1 GIKRD
6 KAMLPE
12 AGMKIP
18 AITIRTKTEEGIEEL
33 ETASYFAGRKI
44 VMFAVPGAFTPT
56 CSAKHMPNYLE
67 NMDRLKAAG
76 FDAVA
81 CLSVNDA
88 HVMKAWGDATNATG
102 QIDMLADMRAE
113 FSRALG
119 ISADFG
125 DVMAERAQRC
135 ALVVEDGTITH
146 VFIEEPGMF
155 EVSSADHVLAAIA

>member
-1 GIKRD
+1 
-6 KAMLPE
+6 MLPE

-56 CSAKHMPNYLE
+56 CSAKHLPNYLE

>member
-1 GIKRD
+1 
-6 KAMLPE
+6 MLPE

-56 CSAKHMPNYLE
+56 CAAKHMPNYLE

>member
-1 GIKRD
+1 
-6 KAMLPE
+6 MLPE

-56 CSAKHMPNYLE
+56 CSAKHLPNYLE
-67 NMDRLKAAG
+67 NLDRLKAAG

-88 HVMKAWGDATNATG
+88 HVMKAWSDATNATG

-155 EVSSADHVLAAIA
+155 EVSSAKHVLAAIA

>member
-1 GIKRD
+1 
-6 KAMLPE
+6 MLPE

-33 ETASYFAGRKI
+33 DTATYFKSRTI
-44 VMFAVPGAFTPT
+44 VMFAVPGPFTST

-67 NMDRLKAAG
+67 NMDKLKAAG

-81 CLSVNDA
+81 GLSVNDA

-155 EVSSADHVLAAIA
+155 EVSTADHVLAAIA

>member
-1 GIKRD
+1 
-6 KAMLPE
+6 MLPE

-102 QIDMLADMRAE
+102 QVDMLADMRAE

>member
-1 GIKRD
+1 
-6 KAMLPE
+6 MLPE

-18 AITIRTKTEEGIEEL
+18 EITIRTKTEEGIEEL

>member
-1 GIKRD
+1 
-6 KAMLPE
+6 MLPE
-12 AGMKIP
+12 TGMKIP

-33 ETASYFAGRKI
+33 KTASYFAGRKI
-44 VMFAVPGAFTPT
+44 VMFAVPGAFTST

-67 NMDRLKAAG
+67 NMDKLKAAC

-125 DVMAERAQRC
+125 DVLAERAQRC

-155 EVSSADHVLAAIA
+155 EVSSADNVLAAIA

>member
-1 GIKRD
+1 
-6 KAMLPE
+6 MLPE

-56 CSAKHMPNYLE
+56 CSAKHLPNYLE

-135 ALVVEDGTITH
+135 ALVVEDATITH

>member
-1 GIKRD
+1 
-6 KAMLPE
+6 MLPE
-12 AGMKIP
+12 SGMKIP

-33 ETASYFAGRKI
+33 ETVSYFAGRKI
-44 VMFAVPGAFTPT
+44 VMFAVPGAFTST

-67 NMDRLKAAG
+67 NMDKLKAAG
-76 FDAVA
+76 FNAVA

-113 FSRALG
+113 FSRSLG
-119 ISADFG
+119 IAADFG
-125 DVMAERAQRC
+125 DVLAERAQRS
-135 ALVVEDGTITH
+135 ALIVEDGIITH

>member
-1 GIKRD
+1 
-6 KAMLPE
+6 MLPE

-76 FDAVA
+76 FDAIA

>member
-1 GIKRD
+1 
-6 KAMLPE
+6 MLPE
-12 AGMKIP
+12 PGMKIP
-18 AITIRTKTEEGIEEL
+18 EITIRTKTEEGIEEL
-33 ETASYFAGRKI
+33 ETVSYFAGRKI
-44 VMFAVPGAFTPT
+44 VMFAVPGAFTST

-67 NMDRLKAAG
+67 NMDKLKAAG

-155 EVSSADHVLAAIA
+155 EVSSAGHVLAAIA

>member
-1 GIKRD
+1 
-6 KAMLPE
+6 
-12 AGMKIP
+12 MKIP

-67 NMDRLKAAG
+67 NMDKLKAAG

>member
-1 GIKRD
+1 
-6 KAMLPE
+6 MLPE

-44 VMFAVPGAFTPT
+44 VMFAVPGAFTST

-67 NMDRLKAAG
+67 NIDKLKAAG

>member
-1 GIKRD
+1 
-6 KAMLPE
+6 MLPE

-56 CSAKHMPNYLE
+56 CSAKHLPNYLE
-67 NMDRLKAAG
+67 NMDKLKAAG

>member
-1 GIKRD
+1 
-6 KAMLPE
+6 MLPE

-18 AITIRTKTEEGIEEL
+18 EITIRTKTEEGIEEL

-44 VMFAVPGAFTPT
+44 VMFAVPGAFTST

-67 NMDRLKAAG
+67 NMDKLKAAG

>member
-1 GIKRD
+1 
-6 KAMLPE
+6 MSPE

-33 ETASYFAGRKI
+33 EAASYFAGRKI

-67 NMDRLKAAG
+67 NMDRLKPAG

>member
-1 GIKRD
+1 
-6 KAMLPE
+6 MLPE

-155 EVSSADHVLAAIA
+155 EVSRADHVLAAIA

>member
-1 GIKRD
+1 
-6 KAMLPE
+6 MLPE

-56 CSAKHMPNYLE
+56 CSAKHLPNYLE

-102 QIDMLADMRAE
+102 HIDMLADMRAE

-119 ISADFG
+119 IVADFG

>member
-1 GIKRD
+1 
-6 KAMLPE
+6 MLPE

-56 CSAKHMPNYLE
+56 CSAKHLPNYLE

-155 EVSSADHVLAAIA
+155 EVSSADQVLAAIA

>member
-1 GIKRD
+1 
-6 KAMLPE
+6 MLLE

-44 VMFAVPGAFTPT
+44 VMFAVPGAFTST

-67 NMDRLKAAG
+67 NMDKLKAAG

-125 DVMAERAQRC
+125 DVLAERAQRC

>member
-1 GIKRD
+1 
-6 KAMLPE
+6 MLPE

-102 QIDMLADMRAE
+102 QIDMLADMRVE

>member
-1 GIKRD
+1 
-6 KAMLPE
+6 MLPE

-18 AITIRTKTEEGIEEL
+18 EITIRTKTEEGIKEL

-44 VMFAVPGAFTPT
+44 VMFAVPGAFTST

-67 NMDRLKAAG
+67 NMDKLKAAG

>member
-1 GIKRD
+1 
-6 KAMLPE
+6 MLPE

-102 QIDMLADMRAE
+102 QVDMLADMRAE

-155 EVSSADHVLAAIA
+155 ELSSADHVLAAIA

>member
-1 GIKRD
+1 
-6 KAMLPE
+6 MLPE

-81 CLSVNDA
+81 CLSINDA

>member
-1 GIKRD
+1 
-6 KAMLPE
+6 MLPE

-44 VMFAVPGAFTPT
+44 VMFAVPGAFTST

-155 EVSSADHVLAAIA
+155 EVSSAKHVLAAIA

>member
-1 GIKRD
+1 
-6 KAMLPE
+6 MLPE

-33 ETASYFAGRKI
+33 KTASYFAGRKI
-44 VMFAVPGAFTPT
+44 VMFAVPGAFTST

-67 NMDRLKAAG
+67 NMDKLKAAG

-125 DVMAERAQRC
+125 DVLAERAQRC

>member
-1 GIKRD
+1 
-6 KAMLPE
+6 MLPE

-18 AITIRTKTEEGIEEL
+18 EITIRTKTEEGIEEL

-81 CLSVNDA
+81 CLTVNDA
-88 HVMKAWGDATNATG
+88 HVMKAWGDATNATA

>member
-1 GIKRD
+1 
-6 KAMLPE
+6 MLPE

-44 VMFAVPGAFTPT
+44 VMFAVPGAFTST

>member
-1 GIKRD
+1 
-6 KAMLPE
+6 MLPE

-18 AITIRTKTEEGIEEL
+18 EITIRTKTEEGIEEL

-56 CSAKHMPNYLE
+56 CSAKHLPNYLE
-67 NMDRLKAAG
+67 NMDKLKAAG

-102 QIDMLADMRAE
+102 QIDMLADMRVE

>member
-1 GIKRD
+1 
-6 KAMLPE
+6 MLPE

-44 VMFAVPGAFTPT
+44 VMFAVPGAFTST

-67 NMDRLKAAG
+67 NMDKLKAAG

-135 ALVVEDGTITH
+135 ALVVEDGTITR

>member
-1 GIKRD
+1 
-6 KAMLPE
+6 MLPE

-67 NMDRLKAAG
+67 NMDKLKVAG